1 METNETVKQKENL
14 INLYLNKSK
23 ESFLL
28 AVEIMNKPTIKY
40 RIETYSFLICTAWDL
55 LLKCFVI
62 KTKSDKDIY
71 YKEDNTRTKSLS
83 KLLKDNLKEKDPIRI
98 NLEFIIN
105 EIRDVSTHKIL
116 TEHEKIYFPILQ
128 ASAINYIAFLD
139 NILGDSSLKKTKLF
153 YWVSYDSDEDYN
165 EIEKT
170 YGHNIRQILDLS
182 KEAKEKL
189 IALSKN
195 NLENTSFI
203 TFSEIEIKY
212 KTVKKQEDADI
223 TYYEDMGYNTFTSCD
238 IFLEVLYDKN
248 KLISE
253 KILQYSIPRF
263 INNNNSIMLPV
274 FYFYNKLKDKS
285 HITNETTLKYIQE
298 KKEIGLFPQNVIKN
312 YMHKQKFEG
321 SIDRLSLDNM
331 KSKPL
336 THYLKM
342 IMRALYDKP
351 QMFNKEIL
359 RNLLQ
364 KIYEN
369 DNSSLNES
377 LFKRL
382 ICYIDMI

>member
-1 METNETVKQKENL
+1 
-14 INLYLNKSK
+14 
-23 ESFLL
+23 
-28 AVEIMNKPTIKY
+28 
-40 RIETYSFLICTAWDL
+40 
-55 LLKCFVI
+55 
-62 KTKSDKDIY
+62 
-71 YKEDNTRTKSLS
+71 
-83 KLLKDNLKEKDPIRI
+83 
-98 NLEFIIN
+98 
-105 EIRDVSTHKIL
+105 
-116 TEHEKIYFPILQ
+116 
-128 ASAINYIAFLD
+128 
-139 NILGDSSLKKTKLF
+139 
-153 YWVSYDSDEDYN
+153 
-165 EIEKT
+165 
-170 YGHNIRQILDLS
+170 
-182 KEAKEKL
+182 
-189 IALSKN
+189 
-195 NLENTSFI
+195 
-203 TFSEIEIKY
+203 
-212 KTVKKQEDADI
+212 
-223 TYYEDMGYNTFTSCD
+223 
-238 IFLEVLYDKN
+238 
-248 KLISE
+248 
-253 KILQYSIPRF
+253 
-263 INNNNSIMLPV
+263 MLPV